1 MDIEYHFG
9 FQGGE
14 WGELE
19 GIANRTDFDLSTHS
33 EHSGAKLD
41 YFDQA
46 TGERWTPYVIEP
58 SAGLTRSLMTFL
70 HKTRM
75 CHDR

>member
-1 MDIEYHFG
+1 
-9 FQGGE
+9 QGSE

-33 EHSGAKLD
+33 EHSGTDLS

-46 TGERWTPYVIEP
+46 TNTRWT
-58 SAGLTRSLMTFL
+58 RS
-70 HKTRM
+70 R
-75 CHDR
+75 RSSPPASPAAEQVG

>member
-1 MDIEYHFG
+1 MDIEYRFG
-9 FQGGE
+9 FTGNE

-33 EHSGAKLD
+33 EHSGTDLS

-46 TGERWTPYVIEP
+46 RA
-58 SAGLTRSLMTFL
+58 SATSRT
-70 HKTRM
+70 
-75 CHDR
+75 